1 LTFTLLIQQGQRAH
15 NEKFEL
21 FRRYQ
26 DLVIE
31 LRQYLKQLYDEKHIS
46 NYYIEFLSS
55 LEMTRSS
62 DLDGP
67 PEAYYWWQWAAAG
80 LIRALE
86 DEAASDQTG
95 IDFDEV
101 HYGLIPRLYVI
112 EELLNSLQVNAIRR
126 AVINIVLTRPVMHLF
141 TIVAL
146 ILILAVFFCR
156 SLQ

>member
-1 LTFTLLIQQGQRAH
+1 
-15 NEKFEL
+15 
-21 FRRYQ
+21 
-26 DLVIE
+26 
-31 LRQYLKQLYDEKHIS
+31 
-46 NYYIEFLSS
+46 
-55 LEMTRSS
+55 MTRSS